1 MYTQDLYSIIT
12 PIKSNTISRLNRS
25 RKWEYG
31 YNKEHDVVVISR
43 TGKIGEIYNI
53 QGLKIALPAEPA
65 KVSKETNKWTP
76 EEYPKALKSINSIF
90 NTLTMVPFKLI
101 FLKKEIFKYFI
112 ITGIITMEEM
122 IKYNEIL

>member
-12 PIKSNTISRLNRS
+12 PIKPNTISRLNRS

-53 QGLKIALPAEPA
+53 QGLKIALPAAPC
-65 KVSKETNKWTP
+65 
-76 EEYPKALKSINSIF
+76 
-90 NTLTMVPFKLI
+90 
-101 FLKKEIFKYFI
+101 
-112 ITGIITMEEM
+112 
-122 IKYNEIL
+122 